1 MTSGGNIIPYTA
13 PATAPSLWRGVQI
26 HDLDTA
32 LRISKIIAASGLLP
46 RSFYENN
53 NDPVACC
60 FVAIQLGGEIGMS
73 PMCAVQNIAVIN
85 GRPALYGPAQLAV
98 VEASGKLAA
107 IEERIEGEGDD
118 RVAVCTVQ
126 RVGRPPK
133 TIRFGVRDAQ
143 RAGLWDKRG
152 RNGAPGPW
160 QQYPERMLQARAR
173 SFALRDVFPDVL
185 LGLGVSAEEI
195 ADGLDPATPVE
206 PPPELSGGSGSRANR
221 ESPEPKKTEPPKA
234 ADPVGTARTM
244 VKLPGG
250 DLQWVERTW
259 EGANLAL
266 DIVEMHAPGAVAL
279 NNDLLDRIAARIPE
293 LADRVSAIRTAAAQA
308 LAPATAEPPA
318 DADEPFWPD
327 DRPAYDTETGELL
340 DPVTRQMAVRRG
352 GVPTDDDSTLP
363 PD

>member
-13 PATAPSLWRGVQI
+13 PAAAPALWRGVQI

-133 TIRFGVRDAQ
+133 TVRFGVRDAQ

-195 ADGLDPATPVE
+195 ADGLDPTTPVE
-206 PPPELSGGSGSRANR
+206 PPPET
-221 ESPEPKKTEPPKA
+221 PEPKKAEPQKA
-234 ADPVGTARTM
+234 ADVVGTARTM

-250 DLQWVERTW
+250 DLEWVDRTW

-266 DIVEMHAPGAVAL
+266 DIVERHSPGAVAL
-279 NNDLLDRIAARIPE
+279 NNDLLDRIATRIPE
-293 LADRVSAIRTAAAQA
+293 LADRISAIRTAAAQA
-308 LAPATAEPPA
+308 LAAHRGA
-318 DADEPFWPD
+318 DKPDWQDVDPGFPDAVAAKAGTDLGMDEFDP
-327 DRPAYDTETGELL
+327 ETGEIL
-340 DPVTRQMAVRRG
+340 DPVSRQMAVRRG
-352 GVPTDDDSTLP
+352 GVPTDDESTLP